1 MLKFLRRDQDF
12 QKIYLEGYY
21 IKNFSGIIPG
31 SFLHVI
37 VSFITDISYI
47 ISFFLVSLVIS
58 SRLVMFNQ
66 IYSVEVF
73 IDLVMAIDMI
83 LRFFTAF
90 ENDFEYV
97 TDLKIIAIH
106 YLSNRFIF
114 DLIGTVPWLLTL
126 ELYPNLYYFKIFRY
140 FQIERFFDQIQ
151 NLSHKI
157 SESTEMWSKT
167 AAK

>member
-1 MLKFLRRDQDF
+1 
-12 QKIYLEGYY
+12 
-21 IKNFSGIIPG
+21 
-31 SFLHVI
+31 
-37 VSFITDISYI
+37 
-47 ISFFLVSLVIS
+47 
-58 SRLVMFNQ
+58 MFNQ

-114 DLIGTVPWLLTL
+114 DLIGTVP
-126 ELYPNLYYFKIFRY
+126 
-140 FQIERFFDQIQ
+140 
-151 NLSHKI
+151 
-157 SESTEMWSKT
+157 
-167 AAK
+167 